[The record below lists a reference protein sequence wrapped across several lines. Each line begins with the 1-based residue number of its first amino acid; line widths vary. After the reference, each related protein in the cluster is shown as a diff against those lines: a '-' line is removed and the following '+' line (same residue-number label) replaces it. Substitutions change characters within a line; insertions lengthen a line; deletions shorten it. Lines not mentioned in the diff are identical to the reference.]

1 MMQTITRF
9 SEVTFFDANTAWE
22 QWNLTEYTFKS
33 ECLRSVCRNL
43 EETQPSLSAVMN
55 FHLQQADERLSE
67 PKLMPGP
74 TGETNELYTAGRGVC
89 ALVVEPS
96 MPWVAVM
103 APLTAA
109 LIAGNAVLICSDDK
123 ELNQCLESAIS
134 SVLPAHLVHIV
145 AYDAYQAVIEA
156 DIRMAAFVG
165 SAKTQ
170 RSINADLAQKKGAIV
185 PFIAETIAAENT
197 QDRCDSLSLVQAH
210 DPSLVLR
217 FITERT
223 RTINIT
229 AVGGNA
235 TLLELGNQH

>member
-1 MMQTITRF
+1 MQTITRF

-33 ECLRSVCRNL
+33 ECLRSVSRNL
-43 EETQPSLSAVMN
+43 EETQPALSAVMN
-55 FHLQQADERLSE
+55 FHLQQANERLSE

-74 TGETNELYTAGRGVC
+74 TGETNELYTAGRGIC
-89 ALVVEPS
+89 ALIVEPG
-96 MPWVAVM
+96 MPWVAVI
-103 APLTAA
+103 APFTAA
-109 LIAGNAVLICSDDK
+109 LIAGNAVLICCDDK
-123 ELNQCLESAIS
+123 ALNQCLENAIS
-134 SVLPAHLVHIV
+134 NVLPAHLVHIV
-145 AYDAYQAVIEA
+145 AYDSYQSVIEA
-156 DIRMAAFVG
+156 DIRLTAFVG
-165 SAKTQ
+165 RTKTQ
-170 RSINADLAQKKGAIV
+170 RSINADLAHKKGAIV
-185 PFIAETIAAENT
+185 PFIAETIADENT

-210 DPSLVLR
+210 DPSFVLR